1 MIDQLIVYIQS
12 IIAGYGAWG
21 VFVATL
27 IEEVISPIPSP
38 LISLAAGFFLLS
50 ADLSLGEAML
60 RSVLVIAFPVS
71 IGISIGSAVVYAI
84 GYYGGKPV
92 IDMTKRWTG
101 IKWEDIEKV
110 EVRLTRGAGD
120 EVALFVLRLIPIVPG
135 VAVSGLAG
143 IIRYPFR
150 AFALI
155 TFVGSFLRAFLLGL
169 LGWQVGELYVHYA
182 DALSQFEDYALLGV
196 LVVVVAVGAWYYLA
210 KRRSRVG

>member
-1 MIDQLIVYIQS
+1 MIEELIVYIQS

-50 ADLSLGEAML
+50 PELSLVEATV
-60 RSVLVIAFPVS
+60 RSVLVIAVPVS

-84 GYYGGKPV
+84 GYFGGKPV
-92 IDMTKRWTG
+92 IDTTKRWTG
-101 IKWEDIEKV
+101 IKWEDIERV
-110 EVRLTRGAGD
+110 EARLTRGSGD
-120 EVALFVLRLIPIVPG
+120 EIALFVLRLIPIVPG

-150 AFALI
+150 TFAFI

-169 LGWQVGELYVHYA
+169 VGWQVGEVYMQYA
-182 DALSQFEDYALLGV
+182 DALSAFEDHIFLGV
-196 LVVVVAVGAWYYLA
+196 LIAVLVLGFWYYFA
-210 KRRSRVG
+210 RSRNKKN